1 MAKYINARNQATSH
15 DLPKMN
21 KQKLNA
27 TTIEQLTI
35 QKLQKRIDEECPDR
49 GYAPPLNQKVSFR
62 SLPISEPTLRG
73 LEEGDGKG
81 NNGGNNN
88 SNNSSNGGKSKN
100 KKKANNFS
108 NKKQFW
114 TMTDIQNACI
124 PHALKG
130 RDILGAARTGRFV
143 FCSCCSLFIL
153 QIIIF
158 SFHSKTIQSHPFC
171 FKRQKCKTNLVARH

>member
-1 MAKYINARNQATSH
+1 MSRYKNKGKQSSVN
-15 DLPKMN
+15 DPPKIN

-27 TTIEQLTI
+27 TTIEQVTI
-35 QKLQKRIDEECPDR
+35 QKLQKRIDEECPER

-62 SLPISEPTLRG
+62 SLPISEATLRG

-81 NNGGNNN
+81 NNGGKNSNSNNN
-88 SNNSSNGGKSKN
+88 SSGGNSKN
-100 KKKANNFS
+100 KKKMNNFS

-130 RDILGAARTGRFV
+130 RDILGAARTGRLDYVLIVHVLFNN
-143 FCSCCSLFIL
+143 CSLVMRKQL
-153 QIIIF
+153 
-158 SFHSKTIQSHPFC
+158 
-171 FKRQKCKTNLVARH
+171 N